1 MGFSLPGF
9 LAENREPIIAE
20 WLQRLQTEVGEQYAQ
35 RPRSEL
41 IATITQAYDANL
53 AVLKN
58 NDFGPINQF
67 IDQITRMRL
76 DAGFLLSHVQMAFEL
91 FRSICVP
98 RLARVTTV
106 AQFETATLT
115 INRCLTYTIHRFSD
129 QFQAM
134 QQAMIVANNQQLTEA
149 VRQRTAAL
157 KESEQRYKV
166 LVEEINDG
174 YFVLQDRRVV
184 FANPA
189 FCKMHGYPLE
199 EVLNQPFTR
208 FIDPESRAQVVAR
221 YEKSLRRHY
230 TPRTLEY
237 LRLTRRGQ
245 SYPTEI
251 LTKNTTYQKRLSS
264 IGICRDITERVQ
276 MEKKMRESERMAYI
290 GQIATSLS
298 HEIRN
303 PLSSVQMNLQILK
316 KNDKIQGNDR
326 RRIDISIQE
335 VKRLEQGL
343 KAQLDYAKPIQLR
356 FSNESLNR
364 IVSTAMELM
373 EIRFAEKGTQLVA
386 HLDLLEPTVYAD
398 REKLGQ
404 ALINLLLNALEATE
418 PSGQVVVETRLL
430 YQKGRRVEIHV
441 SDDGCGLPAAQPEEI
456 FKPFFTT
463 KSRGTGLGLSNVLRI
478 VNAHQGTIRAENRH
492 PHGAVFTM
500 VLPVYRNQS

>member
-58 NDFGPINQF
+58 NDFSPINQF

-76 DAGFLLSHVQMAFEL
+76 DAGFSLSHVQMAFEL

-129 QFQAM
+129 QFQAL

-221 YEKSLRRHY
+221 YEKSLRRHD

-364 IVSTAMELM
+364 IVSTSLELM

-430 YQKGRRVEIHV
+430 FRNGRRVEIHV
-441 SDDGCGLPAAQPEEI
+441 SDDGCGLPATQPEEI

>member
-9 LAENREPIIAE
+9 LVENREPIIAE
-20 WLQRLQTEVGEQYAQ
+20 WLQRLRTEVGEQYAQ

-41 IATITQAYDANL
+41 VATITQAYDANL

-134 QQAMIVANNQQLTEA
+134 QQAMIVAHNQQLTEA

-356 FSNESLNR
+356 FGNESLNR
-364 IVSTAMELM
+364 IVSTSLELM
-373 EIRFAEKGTQLVA
+373 EIRFAEKGTRLVA
-386 HLDLLEPTVYAD
+386 DLDLLEPTVYAD

-430 YQKGRRVEIHV
+430 YQNGRRVEVHV
-441 SDDGCGLPAAQPEEI
+441 SDDGCGLPATEPEEI

-492 PHGAVFTM
+492 PHGAVFTV
-500 VLPVYRNQS
+500 VLPIYGNQS